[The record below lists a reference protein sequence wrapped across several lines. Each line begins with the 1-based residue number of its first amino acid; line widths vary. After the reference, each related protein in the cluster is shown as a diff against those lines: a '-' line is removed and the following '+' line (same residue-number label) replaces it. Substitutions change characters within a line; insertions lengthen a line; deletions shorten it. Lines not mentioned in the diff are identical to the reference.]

1 MLVARGVVKP
11 IPHGQVVIFA
21 LTLAA
26 LFRWYRSTRDSRNF
40 QYKIRCRYVLLLYY
54 MDEHERLSDMFGI
67 LLVFKMKISL
77 LSTTQESNLGS
88 LSPDSPKTGTKTRRP
103 KFQFS

>member
-1 MLVARGVVKP
+1 
-11 IPHGQVVIFA
+11 
-21 LTLAA
+21 
-26 LFRWYRSTRDSRNF
+26 
-40 QYKIRCRYVLLLYY
+40 

-103 KFQFS
+103 KFQFFEGFEIMIFTFNGPTIF

>member
-1 MLVARGVVKP
+1 
-11 IPHGQVVIFA
+11 
-21 LTLAA
+21 
-26 LFRWYRSTRDSRNF
+26 
-40 QYKIRCRYVLLLYY
+40 

-103 KFQFS
+103 KFQFFEGFGRKYCT